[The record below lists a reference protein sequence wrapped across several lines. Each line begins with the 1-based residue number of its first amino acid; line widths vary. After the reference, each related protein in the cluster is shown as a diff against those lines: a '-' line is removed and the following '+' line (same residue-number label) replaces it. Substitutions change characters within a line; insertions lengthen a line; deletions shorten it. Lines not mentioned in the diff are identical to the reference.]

1 MADGLRLTASSRI
14 LITNDDGVDAMGITA
29 LEKVARI
36 LSDDVWVVAPRREQS
51 GMSHAL
57 TLHHPIRFEPVC
69 ERERRYV
76 IDGTPT
82 DGIFIAMR
90 HLFAKR
96 KPDLVLSGFNEGV
109 NVGNDVIYSA
119 TVAAAREAAFMGIPA
134 LALSQAMGDNHNYD
148 FSLASKTLP
157 VLLNQLEGYEF
168 PHHMVLNVNFPHPS
182 AKEARMELCPHGL
195 DVRVADMEQRH
206 DPRGVPYFWLGI
218 AHHHQHSDESSD
230 IAALARG
237 NIAITPLVSHLTQKS
252 ALKDLA
258 SFISSSLV

>member
-1 MADGLRLTASSRI
+1 MADGLHLTSSSRI
-14 LITNDDGVDAMGITA
+14 LITNDDGIDARGITA
-29 LEKVARI
+29 LETVARA

-57 TLHHPIRFEPVC
+57 TLRHPIRFEPVG
-69 ERERRYV
+69 ERRYV
-76 IDGTPT
+76 VDGTPS

-90 HLFAKR
+90 HLFATH

-134 LALSQAMGDNHNYD
+134 LALSQEMGDNHAYD
-148 FSLASKTLP
+148 FSLASTALP
-157 VLLNQLEGYEF
+157 VLLHQLEGYDF
-168 PHHMVLNVNFPHPS
+168 AHHMVLNVNFPQPS

-206 DPRGVPYFWLGI
+206 DPRGVPYFWIGI
-218 AHHHQHSDESSD
+218 AHHLKHSDESSD

-237 NIAITPLVSHLTQKS
+237 NIAISPLASHLNQAHTLK
-252 ALKDLA
+252 ALAD
-258 SFISSSLV
+258 FMPSSLV